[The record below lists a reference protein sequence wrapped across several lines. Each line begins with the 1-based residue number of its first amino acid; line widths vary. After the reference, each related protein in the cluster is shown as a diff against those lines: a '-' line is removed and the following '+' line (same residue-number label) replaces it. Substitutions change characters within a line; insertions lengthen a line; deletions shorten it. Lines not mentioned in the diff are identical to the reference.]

1 MYLVAR
7 RKKFQVQ
14 LDEDHGAR
22 RECSDAIDGRIY
34 LRHMMVSLITS
45 SFGPAAMLPREDHVE
60 QDSMIKSKGDSDI
73 TANDSLEEISALGS
87 ETPGPTART

>member
-1 MYLVAR
+1 
-7 RKKFQVQ
+7 
-14 LDEDHGAR
+14 
-22 RECSDAIDGRIY
+22 
-34 LRHMMVSLITS
+34 
-45 SFGPAAMLPREDHVE
+45 MLPREDHVE